1 MRFLLDQGLPRS
13 SAAALQARG
22 HVAEHVGTLGMA
34 TATDADILEAASARG
49 AVAVTL
55 DADFHMLLAIAHATG
70 PSVIRIRIEGLNGDA
85 IAGIV
90 HAAVLAAEAELR
102 AGAAISVTASAIR
115 VRRLPLV

>member
-13 SAAALQARG
+13 SVAALEARG
-22 HVAEHVGTLGMA
+22 HVAEHVGALGMA
-34 TATDADILEAASARG
+34 TASDAEILEAATIRG
-49 AVAVTL
+49 AIAVTL
-55 DADFHMLLAIAHATG
+55 DADFHMLLAIGHSTG

-90 HAAVLAAEAELR
+90 HAAVNAAEPELR
-102 AGAAISVTASAIR
+102 AGAAMSVTASAIR